1 MPIQQMLLGGGA
13 VEQPGI
19 FTGSRGFSMGGETA
33 SSPQSYPGS
42 IGGNI
47 DYFTIQTTG
56 NASDFGRL
64 YKYRK
69 DRPGAASDGNRGVIG
84 GGAEWHYP
92 SPGWN
97 RPTSN
102 IEYIT
107 CATTGNGTNF
117 GGLTQARTQTAAASN
132 GTSAMWAGGNT
143 HGTPTTTNRMDR
155 VTIQTT
161 GSATDTGDLR
171 NNNGQQLLAAC
182 SDGVKGYWGGG
193 SHSQGGYGLLS
204 GIYVVS
210 ISVGG
215 DTSQYGSLT
224 GARRRQGSASSLT
237 RGLWGG
243 GTYITVGGGW
253 AYNSIDYVTLGGSSG
268 SASNFGG
275 LSGSGYDN
283 ATLAACS
290 DLSRCCFVGGNNK
303 SNRIE
308 YVTIAS
314 TGSGTDF
321 GDLYQGT
328 EYNCSLSG
336 VT

>member
-1 MPIQQMLLGGGA
+1 MPIQQMLLGVGA

-19 FTGSRGFSMGGETA
+19 FTGSRGFSMAGET
-33 SSPQSYPGS
+33 STSPNNYPAS

-64 YKYRK
+64 YQYRK

-84 GGAEWHYP
+84 GGKKFNYP
-92 SPGWN
+92 SPGWSTWTN
-97 RPTSN
+97 N

-107 CATTGNGTNF
+107 CATTGNGTSF
-117 GGLTQARTQTAAASN
+117 GGLTQSRSMTAAASN
-132 GTSAMWAGGNT
+132 GTYAMWGGGDVN
-143 HGTPTTTNRMDR
+143 GTPSTSNRMDR

-171 NNNGQQLLAAC
+171 NSNGQRLPAAC

-193 SHSQGGYGLLS
+193 SHSQGGYGFLN

-215 DTSQYGSLT
+215 DTSTYGYLT
-224 GARRRQGSASSLT
+224 ASRRRQGSASSLT
-237 RGLWGG
+237 RGLWAG

-253 AYNSIDYVTLGGSSG
+253 TYNGIDYVTLAGSSG
-268 SASNFGG
+268 NASSFGNLTHTG
-275 LSGSGYDN
+275 NGSV
-283 ATLAACS
+283 LAACS
-290 DLSRCCFVGGNNK
+290 DTSRAVFVGGNNK
-303 SNRIE
+303 SKKME

-314 TGSGTDF
+314 TGNGTNF

>member
-1 MPIQQMLLGGGA
+1 MPIQQMLLGVGA

-19 FTGSRGFSMGGETA
+19 FTGSRGFSMGGET
-33 SSPQSYPGS
+33 STSPNNYPAS

-64 YKYRK
+64 YRSRK

-84 GGAEWHYP
+84 GGAEFHYP

-97 RPTSN
+97 RVSNN

-107 CATTGNGTNF
+107 CATTGNGTSF
-117 GGLTQARTQTAAASN
+117 GGLSQSRSQTAAASN
-132 GTSAMWAGGNT
+132 GTSAMWAGGYT
-143 HGTPTTTNRMDR
+143 GGTPSTSNRMDR

-161 GSATDTGDLR
+161 SGATDTGDLR
-171 NNNGQQLLAAC
+171 NSNGQQLTAAC

-193 SHSQGGYGLLS
+193 SHSQGGYGFLS

-215 DTSQYGSLT
+215 NTTQYGSLT

-290 DLSRCCFVGGNNK
+290 DTSRCCFVGGNNK

>member
-1 MPIQQMLLGGGA
+1 MLLGGGGA
-13 VEQPGI
+13 EQPGI
-19 FTGSRGFSMGGETA
+19 FTGSRGFSIGGETS
-33 SSPQSYPGS
+33 SSPQSYPAS

-64 YKYRK
+64 YQYRK
-69 DRPGAASDGNRGVIG
+69 ERPGAASDGNRGVIG
-84 GGAEWHYP
+84 GGYKYYYP
-92 SPGWN
+92 GPSWGTYTN
-97 RPTSN
+97 N

-117 GGLTQARTQTAAASN
+117 GGLTESRSQTAAASN

-143 HGTPTTTNRMDR
+143 GGSPHTTNRMDR

-161 GSATDTGDLR
+161 GGATDTGDLR
-171 NNNGQQLLAAC
+171 NSNGQQLSAAC

-193 SHSQGGYGLLS
+193 SHSQGGYGFLS

-224 GARRRQGSASSLT
+224 AARRRQGSASSLT
-237 RGLWGG
+237 RGLWAG

-253 AYNSIDYVTLGGSSG
+253 TYNSIDYVTIGGASGNASSFGSLNSG
-268 SASNFGG
+268 SNQYSNG
-275 LSGSGYDN
+275 
-283 ATLAACS
+283 TLAACS
-290 DLSRCCFVGGNNK
+290 DTSRACFLGGSNK
-303 SNRIE
+303 DTKID

-314 TGSGTDF
+314 TGNATDF